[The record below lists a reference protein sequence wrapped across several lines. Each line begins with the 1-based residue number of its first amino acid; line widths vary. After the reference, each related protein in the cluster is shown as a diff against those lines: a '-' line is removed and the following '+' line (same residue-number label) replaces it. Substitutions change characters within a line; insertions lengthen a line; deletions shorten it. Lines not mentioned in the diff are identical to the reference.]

1 MNAEK
6 SSLMNSK
13 NSLFF
18 INKKKS
24 INIDKIKS
32 TKEVS
37 QIKNND
43 KLPIHPKQSA
53 MLKKRNSTHEYTSL
67 KRNVFTNPSI
77 GINKILNKKKSM
89 PENNFMRFD
98 TMNKGDLVKLIIE
111 QEVFINSLQVR

>member
-24 INIDKIKS
+24 IANDKTKS

-43 KLPIHPKQSA
+43 KLPMPPKQSA
-53 MLKKRNSTHEYTSL
+53 MLNKRNSTHENTCL
-67 KRNVFTNPSI
+67 KKNVFTNPNI

-89 PENNFMRFD
+89 PDNNFMRFD
-98 TMNKGDLVKLIIE
+98 TMNKSDLVKLIIE